1 VEAFAIALAVVFVA
15 ELGDKTQL
23 VVLTMGARHRPAA
36 VLAGLALTAAVLMGL
51 AVTVGA
57 AVGAALPDRAVE
69 VFAGLLFLGFA
80 VWTWRTA
87 DEPAH
92 DQDDLDVAE
101 HAGTRG
107 LLGFLGAFFLAELG
121 DKTQLTAASLAADHG
136 VVGTWLGATLG
147 LFAASA
153 LALVAGRFLID
164 RISRRTLSRIGA
176 VAFAL
181 VGVLTLAS
189 AAVD

>member
-1 VEAFAIALAVVFVA
+1 VEAFAIALVVVFLA

-36 VLAGLALTAAVLMGL
+36 VLTGLAVTAAVLMGL

-57 AVGAALPDRAVE
+57 AVGAALPDRVVE

-87 DEPAH
+87 DEPEA
-92 DQDDLDVAE
+92 DQGFSEGAE
-101 HAGTRG
+101 TRG

-121 DKTQLTAASLAADHG
+121 DKTELAAASLAADHG

-147 LFAASA
+147 LFAASVV
-153 LALVAGRFLID
+153 ALVAGRFLTD
-164 RISRRTLSRIGA
+164 RISRRTLSRLGA
-176 VAFAL
+176 FAFAL
-181 VGVLTLAS
+181 VGVLTLAG